1 MFTVKQVTNSLA
13 KLAQLQSIRA
23 EQTAVIDAKIAA
35 LEKERDVITCKIDD
49 DIKIAD
55 LEVRERARDQEET
68 VAGDV
73 LQAIISHKTTWSD
86 DVLVALAEKAPEILT
101 ARKVSKVVTIKAVGK
116 SKKK

>member
-1 MFTVKQVTNSLA
+1 MFTVKHVTNSLA

-23 EQTAVIDAKIAA
+23 EQTSVIDAKIAA

-55 LEVRERARDQEET
+55 LEVRERARDHEET
-68 VAGDV
+68 IAGDV
-73 LQAIISHKTTWSD
+73 LQAVIYPKVTWND
-86 DVLVALAEKAPEILT
+86 DVLVALGKEHPAILD
-101 ARKVSKVVTIKAVGK
+101 ARKVTKVITIKAVGK